1 VLSGLCGKKGFVMN
15 RIQLFAFVIASC
27 MAVVFGLHFA
37 MGSVVADSGATTINI
52 ELESRINPNNA
63 SAAGLMMLP
72 GVGPARAQA
81 IISYREQFRQNGSGD
96 LAFQN
101 CNDLDSVKGIGPVTV
116 SNMCEHLKFDVE

>member
-1 VLSGLCGKKGFVMN
+1 MN

-27 MAVVFGLHFA
+27 MAVVFGLCFTI
-37 MGSVVADSGATTINI
+37 GSVNADSGTAGI

-63 SAAGLMMLP
+63 PAAGLMMLP

-81 IISYREQFRQNGSGD
+81 IISYREQFRQGGLGD

-101 CNDLDSVKGIGPVTV
+101 CNDLDNVKGIGPVTV
-116 SNMCEHLKFDVE
+116 SNMCEHLKFK